1 MMISA
6 FTSPRRVARIG
17 GLAGALAASILSGQ
31 VVPEPAAPRAAALEE
46 AVQLSPFVLS
56 TERDTGWSANDTLSA
71 NRTKQALKDVPVNI
85 DAITADFIQDLGLFS
100 ADDVAGYV
108 ANVYAA
114 PVMENDNAKGNFAFR
129 GLSQTNNVSRNY
141 FRWYIPSDTY
151 NVERID
157 FGKGSNSLIFGEVEP
172 GGNGAV
178 FTKRPRYAN
187 FGEVLALYNSEGA
200 YRGQLDYN
208 RKIGSNLALRVNA
221 VRRQDR
227 TFQDASTYKFAGARR

>member
-1 MMISA
+1 MISA

-17 GLAGALAASILSGQ
+17 GLAGALSASILSGQ
-31 VVPEPAAPRAAALEE
+31 VVPEPAAQRAAALEE

-114 PVMENDNAKGNFAFR
+114 PVMENDNATLKRFLGEL
-129 GLSQTNNVSRNY
+129 GLT
-141 FRWYIPSDTY
+141 D
-151 NVERID
+151 
-157 FGKGSNSLIFGEVEP
+157 K
-172 GGNGAV
+172 
-178 FTKRPRYAN
+178 K
-187 FGEVLALYNSEGA
+187 
-200 YRGQLDYN
+200 
-208 RKIGSNLALRVNA
+208 
-221 VRRQDR
+221 
-227 TFQDASTYKFAGARR
+227 